1 MDTDSQRLF
10 SHLLLMMMFV
20 VVNVWMVNGDDSL
33 IVFDMND
40 DQIEFDTVRFAYK
53 SVYGLPKSLQCSE
66 SVYHQFNECE
76 KSSHRE
82 WKVTIDEY
90 FYETKQ
96 FCCFIWCAM
105 ACELTVAAKCNQN
118 YSQQIETNTRKLFTS
133 VCDKISSTQDSW
145 NCWWTEERQINAAKV
160 LGIIILSVLFISIVV
175 GAFFGCRKYLANAK
189 LKKIAKQIENP
200 TEVIIDFEKNKSSS
214 KLKPISIPTPT
225 PTPSTRSSISSET
238 GSQSGEQS
246 LLDNVLENLMKE
258 NGIIDRVFN
267 YFHVDNVIS

>member
-1 MDTDSQRLF
+1 MHSLDVENILPSKFYSWFPTHF
-10 SHLLLMMMFV
+10 SDRKQTNHFV
-20 VVNVWMVNGDDSL
+20 
-33 IVFDMND
+33 
-40 DQIEFDTVRFAYK
+40 
-53 SVYGLPKSLQCSE
+53 
-66 SVYHQFNECE
+66 
-76 KSSHRE
+76 
-82 WKVTIDEY
+82 
-90 FYETKQ
+90 
-96 FCCFIWCAM
+96 
-105 ACELTVAAKCNQN
+105 
-118 YSQQIETNTRKLFTS
+118 
-133 VCDKISSTQDSW
+133 
-145 NCWWTEERQINAAKV
+145 
-160 LGIIILSVLFISIVV
+160 
-175 GAFFGCRKYLANAK
+175 FFSAK